1 MLHIINIYNKTY
13 FNLKYGA
20 TNTKNKN
27 QRKSTTSTTS
37 TEDKQ

>member
-1 MLHIINIYNKTY
+1 MLHIINIYIKTY

-27 QRKSTTSTTS
+27 KNQRKSTKS